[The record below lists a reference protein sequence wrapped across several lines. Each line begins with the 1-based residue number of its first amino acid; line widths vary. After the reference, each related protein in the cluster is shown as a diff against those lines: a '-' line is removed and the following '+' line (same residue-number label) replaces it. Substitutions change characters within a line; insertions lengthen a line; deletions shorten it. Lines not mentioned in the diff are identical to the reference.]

1 MDANILIFIA
11 VAVALLA
18 ILYFAW
24 PRKKA
29 EPPRVEAPA
38 ESVTPVV
45 PVDPALQAATALHE
59 DSARGAAETA
69 VTPEARAKAAPKA
82 PPKTRA
88 KPEPEA
94 KAAPKAVGTKA
105 APKPEGKPASTKAK
119 AASEKAAPVTEPA
132 AVKPKAKA
140 AAKTAPAPTPPAPH
154 IPDDIALLKGVG
166 PKLVALLQSMG
177 VTSLG
182 QIAAWTPAD
191 VSEIDAKLGAFAG
204 RIARDNWV
212 DQAKLLSSGDI
223 AAFEKKYGSLGSEIK
238 KG

>member
-1 MDANILIFIA
+1 MDSNVLIFIA

-38 ESVTPVV
+38 ELVTPIV
-45 PVDPALQAATALHE
+45 PVDPAMQAASELREETT
-59 DSARGAAETA
+59 GQAAETTVA
-69 VTPEARAKAAPKA
+69 PAPRPKTTPKPKTEPKAKTAPKA
-82 PPKTRA
+82 AR
-88 KPEPEA
+88 
-94 KAAPKAVGTKA
+94 TKA
-105 APKPEGKPASTKAK
+105 APEPEGKPAAPKAK
-119 AASEKAAPVTEPA
+119 APPEKAAPAPEPA

-140 AAKTAPAPTPPAPH
+140 TAKATPASAPDAPN
-154 IPDDIALLKGVG
+154 IPDDVALLKGVG
-166 PKLVALLQSMG
+166 PKLVVLLQSMG
-177 VTSLG
+177 VTSLE
-182 QIAAWTPAD
+182 QIAGWSPTD
-191 VSEIDAKLGAFAG
+191 ISEIDAKLGAFAG

-212 DQAKLLSSGDI
+212 DQAKLLTSGDV